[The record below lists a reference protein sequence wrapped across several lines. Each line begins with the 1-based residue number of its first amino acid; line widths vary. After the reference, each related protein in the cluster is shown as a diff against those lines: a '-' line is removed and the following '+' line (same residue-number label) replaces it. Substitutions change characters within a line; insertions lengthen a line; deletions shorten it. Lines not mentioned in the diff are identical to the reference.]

1 MIWICHCPLSA
12 PLYVLSLY
20 VISALLDK
28 CCPALRTADL
38 YLSFASRNPDFLL
51 ASRTGIDMI
60 ILSLRHQIFLTFEK
74 SAYLRCLVQES
85 YVLIITLS
93 HISGKHPE
101 ICINETSPAKQ
112 VKYHSYH
119 MVS

>member
-1 MIWICHCPLSA
+1 M
-12 PLYVLSLY
+12 
-20 VISALLDK
+20 
-28 CCPALRTADL
+28 DL